1 MSGSEKAAAVRRL
14 DLRGL
19 DPPEPMQRALEA
31 AETLGPGETVE
42 VITDREPLLLY
53 RELARRN
60 HPYSTGTARDAF
72 STTIRRGGAQGER
85 P

>member
-1 MSGSEKAAAVRRL
+1 MNGPAETRLAQRL

-31 AETLGPGETVE
+31 VEALGHGGVLE
-42 VITDREPLLLY
+42 VITDRDPLLLY
-53 RELARRN
+53 RELARRG
-60 HPYSTGTARDAF
+60 HPYASESRSDGF
-72 STTIRRGGAQGER
+72 HTTIRRPEGESA